1 MYKEDTMSRS
11 SALDKIHS
19 EGPLARLSGL
29 AGTPGQRLL
38 FTPLG
43 FRERAGSC
51 RLVLS
56 SALLWLQGEN
66 EFHVVGLVEIPY
78 TLQATMK

>member
-11 SALDKIHS
+11 SALDKIHF

-43 FRERAGSC
+43 FRERVTRDPKLPRGPPQDMG
-51 RLVLS
+51 RKLS
-56 SALLWLQGEN
+56 
-66 EFHVVGLVEIPY
+66 
-78 TLQATMK
+78 